1 MTTETEAKALIEEA
15 LRVVKL
21 RAEQMAA
28 AALSRDAGDIDSE
41 DWDGY
46 AARYS
51 AAVRELRILQHVRMT
66 QRPSLAETRHGATWV
81 QV

>member
-1 MTTETEAKALIEEA
+1 MTTDTQKLIDEANRI
-15 LRVVKL
+15 VKL

-28 AALSRDAGDIDSE
+28 AALCRDAGDIDAE

-51 AAVRELRILQHVRMT
+51 AAVRELRVLQHVRFT
-66 QRPSLAETRHGATWV
+66 QRPALAETRHGETWV
-81 QV
+81 RA